1 MNLIENV
8 VWFTPKN
15 AFTKE
20 LTWLPALFIHARLLD
35 LETPSL
41 LIFIFSV
48 LTNGNCI
55 IFYLACPVYRQRLLL
70 PAMQ

>member
-20 LTWLPALFIHARLLD
+20 LTWLPALFIHAFWIP
-35 LETPSL
+35 ENSL
-41 LIFIFSV
+41 LIFSA
-48 LTNGNCI
+48 LTKDEILYNI
-55 IFYLACPVYRQRLLL
+55 LSCPSVYRQRLML
-70 PAMQ
+70 P